1 VFEVARRAR
10 WNTGTTTH
18 GVRKDATMTTLLDP
32 EIIRASGKPPPNT
45 FEGDAPAPE
54 IGETDQAE
62 DEEEEG

>member
-1 VFEVARRAR
+1 
-10 WNTGTTTH
+10 
-18 GVRKDATMTTLLDP
+18 MTTLLDP